1 MPDSGRRAVSR
12 ILLFIDYWNLQLTMN
27 EKLRG
32 VSNPDP
38 RFKFDWHKLPQWL
51 IKETSDVLG
60 EDRGNYVGTRIYASY
75 NPLSP
80 GSSKFKGWAS
90 TWLDRQPGIQVN
102 LRERRIKNPPKCPS
116 CYQQVGECPHCKGR
130 MVGSEEKGVD
140 TLIATEMIR
149 LAWEDTYD
157 VAVLVTLDADFIPAV
172 EFLDQKG
179 KKVIQGGF
187 PPKGQ
192 GLAKACWASLDL
204 FAKRAEFERTV

>member
-1 MPDSGRRAVSR
+1 M
-12 ILLFIDYWNLQLTMN
+12 
-27 EKLRG
+27 
-32 VSNPDP
+32 
-38 RFKFDWHKLPQWL
+38 
-51 IKETSDVLG
+51 
-60 EDRGNYVGTRIYASY
+60 VGT
-75 NPLSP
+75 
-80 GSSKFKGWAS
+80 
-90 TWLDRQPGIQVN
+90 
-102 LRERRIKNPPKCPS
+102 
-116 CYQQVGECPHCKGR
+116 
-130 MVGSEEKGVD
+130 EEKGVD